1 MKKLIA
7 LCLCLVLSVLPA
19 FALKG
24 SGVESPDDL
33 PYIPTEQS
41 PSGWAVEEI
50 RSHRR
55 RTGARSAGR
64 SLLSGGGHL
73 EQFAALAVTLAEKA
87 TGKTLPAAPADT
99 FTDTQSEV
107 VRKAYQAGIVNG
119 MGDGTFAPQQTTNR
133 EQIATMLLR
142 AILYIQD
149 QNKTDY
155 IEQFED
161 LSLYQDAGQVSSWAT
176 QAMGILAH
184 NGIFKGVGGNN
195 IAPSRAAPWS
205 RASCCATVCI
215 KRPRPRARALMIKE
229 NRKGESIYAE
239 V

>member
-7 LCLCLVLSVLPA
+7 LCLCLVLSILPA

-24 SGVESPDDL
+24 EVVDPDDL

-41 PSGWAVEEI
+41 PSDWAVEEI
-50 RSHRR
+50 KEA
-55 RTGARSAGR
+55 TGAGLVPALPGAPSYQAAATR
-64 SLLSGGGHL
+64 

-195 IAPSRAAPWS
+195 IAPKQ
-205 RASCCATVCI
+205 SCTV
-215 KRPRPRARALMIKE
+215 E
-229 NRKGESIYAE
+229 QSILLCYRLYQKTQA
-239 V
+239 

>member
-24 SGVESPDDL
+24 EVVDPDDL

-41 PSGWAVEEI
+41 PSDWAVEEI
-50 RSHRR
+50 KEA
-55 RTGARSAGR
+55 TGAGLVPALPGDPSYQAAATR
-64 SLLSGGGHL
+64 

-119 MGDGTFAPQQTTNR
+119 MAAVSTGGRIVYELVFNIDGKEFFRTT
-133 EQIATMLLR
+133 LDDLR
-142 AILYIQD
+142 AVQKS
-149 QNKTDY
+149 NP
-155 IEQFED
+155 E
-161 LSLYQDAGQVSSWAT
+161 V
-176 QAMGILAH
+176 
-184 NGIFKGVGGNN
+184 
-195 IAPSRAAPWS
+195 
-205 RASCCATVCI
+205 
-215 KRPRPRARALMIKE
+215 ARA
-229 NRKGESIYAE
+229 
-239 V
+239 